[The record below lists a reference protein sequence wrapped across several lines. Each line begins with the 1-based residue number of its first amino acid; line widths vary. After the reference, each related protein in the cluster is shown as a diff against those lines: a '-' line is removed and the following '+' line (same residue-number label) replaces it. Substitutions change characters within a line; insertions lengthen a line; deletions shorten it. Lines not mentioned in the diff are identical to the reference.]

1 MIYLEYQDLLAIAT
15 RVISTQPIV
24 RDAGLLDAAAFR
36 PRASVFGSD
45 AYPTIHHKA
54 GALMESLARSQP
66 LVDGNKRL
74 ALAAVIV
81 FLGMNGLRLSVTNDE
96 AYDFTIEVAT
106 GRFADVAAIAARLER
121 MSIPR

>member
-15 RVISTQPIV
+15 RVIGTQPIV

-54 GALMESLARSQP
+54 GALMESLARSHP

-81 FLGMNGLRLSVTNDE
+81 FLGVNGLRLSVTNDE

-106 GRFADVAAIAARLER
+106 GRFADVAAIPARLEP
-121 MSIPR
+121 MTIPR

>member
-15 RVISTQPIV
+15 RVIGTQPIV

-81 FLGMNGLRLSVTNDE
+81 FLGVNGLRLSVTNDE

-106 GRFADVAAIAARLER
+106 GRFADVAAIAARLEP
-121 MSIPR
+121 MTIPR